1 MSERVFG
8 VSGNVAL
15 VRGGHIG
22 IGPGSAASIVI
33 C

>member
-15 VRGGHIG
+15 VRGGYTG
-22 IGPGSAASIVI
+22 IGLVFAMRNMMY
-33 C
+33 